1 MTSIIY
7 LVESEQKQT
16 QTIVNTA
23 IQNSFEIFIFRKFSD
38 LLNDVKK
45 HRPDAILI
53 NEKLLPQSYDEFLE
67 INSYFIIV
75 YGQRIDLDAR
85 VNYYQM
91 GVDRVLDREYAV
103 PQALIQLLKKQ
114 QNYIKEYS
122 SIQQGDIVHTSF
134 RELSL
139 ANMLQESVKEKTS
152 FALKINDNGWNAS
165 LRVMEGRID
174 TVSCTEKSGAPA
186 LFDILY
192 RSRGEIF
199 LKYFPESNRISD
211 HEFSTSA
218 VLLEFQYQ
226 HKILEEFEKVLDVPS
241 PIFRR
246 KSTSERI
253 SFQQKY
259 QQILDLIDEKLT
271 LRKIILASP
280 YTPAQTTGIL
290 REMLQKELVDVD
302 HETMKEGKFTEEEV
316 ENLVEGIFSAGKHD
330 GQILVLSFSEDG
342 KKSVIEGIASAFNR
356 PVIVDNSAEI
366 CEISL
371 DNVTS
376 LSFMGVSLDTYVKGN
391 VQNSISELLAAIF
404 IIDFSTPLT
413 FDYKKYFIRQFL
425 AERSIPA
432 VIGVIN
438 LTRLQETALQEL
450 RKILEIPADIPV
462 ISLDYNKISDLRNM
476 VHQLINLSDREKN
489 SR

>member
-7 LVESEQKQT
+7 LVESEQKHA

-23 IQNSFEIFIFRKFSD
+23 IQNSFEIYMFKKFSD
-38 LLNDVKK
+38 LLSDVKK
-45 HRPDAILI
+45 HRPDAILL
-53 NEKLLPQSYDEFLE
+53 NEKLLPDSYDEFLE

-75 YGQRIDLDAR
+75 YGQRIELDAR

-91 GVDRVLDREYAV
+91 GVDRVLDREYAT
-103 PQALIQLLKKQ
+103 PQAFIQLLRKQ
-114 QNYIKEYS
+114 QNYLEEYS
-122 SIQQGDIVHTSF
+122 PIQQGDIVHTSF

-139 ANMLQESVKEKTS
+139 ANILQESMKDKRS
-152 FALKINDNGWNAS
+152 FALKINDNGWSAS

-174 TVSCTEKSGAPA
+174 AVSSTEKTGAPA

-199 LKYFPESNRISD
+199 LKYFPESNRSSSYD
-211 HEFSTSA
+211 FSTSA
-218 VLLEFQYQ
+218 ALMEFQYQ
-226 HKILEEFEKVLDVPS
+226 KKYLEDFEQMLGVPS
-241 PIFRR
+241 PIFKRNNNSGQIFPR
-246 KSTSERI
+246 PE
-253 SFQQKY
+253 FQY
-259 QQILDLIDEKLT
+259 IMDLIDEKLT

-280 YTPAQTTGIL
+280 LPLKETTGIL
-290 REMLQKELVDVD
+290 QELLQNDIVDVD
-302 HETMKEGKFTEEEV
+302 HETMKEGKFTEEEI
-316 ENLVEGIFSAGKHD
+316 ENLVESIFSSGKHE

-342 KKSVIEGIASAFNR
+342 KKNVIEGIASAFSR
-356 PVIVDNSAEI
+356 PVILDNTSEI

-371 DNVTS
+371 DNMTS

-391 VQNSISELLAAIF
+391 IQNTLSDLLAAIF

-425 AERSIPA
+425 AERPISA
-432 VIGVIN
+432 LIGVIN
-438 LTRLQETALQEL
+438 LTRLHDAALQEL

-462 ISLDYNKISDLRNM
+462 ISLDYTKISDLRNM
-476 VHQLINLSDREKN
+476 VRQLIKLSDREK
-489 SR
+489 SIR